1 VGQSSRI
8 GWLTLG
14 ILVLVSP
21 RVANGQK
28 VVVVAGGAAIDVDER
43 ATILKPGDMLRL
55 RIWKEPDFSGDYLI
69 DEHGMAVLPRLGN
82 TAVADIPA
90 AQLRLRL
97 IEQYR
102 EYLNNPTIE
111 VTPLRRI
118 SIIGAVRNPGVYR
131 IEPGVT
137 LGEVIN
143 VAGGPTTQSKRNV
156 VELRHGAERRTIDL
170 EHHPELATVSLA
182 SNDQVY
188 VPERSWLNQNA
199 TWFVSTLVGV
209 GGTIVFLVTR

>member
-1 VGQSSRI
+1 MTTMAFGLLIAMVPQAAS
-8 GWLTLG
+8 
-14 ILVLVSP
+14 
-21 RVANGQK
+21 AQK
-28 VVVVAGGAAIDVDER
+28 PVPV
-43 ATILKPGDMLRL
+43 ATIAANDLSIASTVLKPGDMLRL

-69 DEHGMAVLPRLGN
+69 DEHGMAVLPRLGL
-82 TAVADIPA
+82 TSVADIPA
-90 AQLRLRL
+90 AQLRDQLT
-97 IEQYR
+97 EQYR

-118 SIIGAVRNPGVYR
+118 SIVGAVRNPGVYR

-143 VAGGPTTQSKRNV
+143 VAGGPSTQSKRNV
-156 VELRHGAERRTIDL
+156 VELRRGAEQRTVDL
-170 EHHPELATVSLA
+170 EHHPELATLTLA

-199 TWFVSTLVGV
+199 TWFVSTLVGI